1 MEKEEELT
9 KPELERLAILMEE
22 CAEVQH
28 VIGKII
34 RHGYHSFNPTIE
46 NPPINREL
54 LEKEIGDLSFAIN
67 FCAENKDINLLNVR
81 KYTLDKEKS
90 INDWLHYNKVDNN

>member
-9 KPELERLAILMEE
+9 PAELERLAILMEE

-28 VIGKII
+28 IIGKII

-54 LEKEIGDLSFAIN
+54 LEKELGDLQFAIN
-67 FCAENKDINLLNVR
+67 FCSSNKDINLLNVQNYSE
-81 KYTLDKEKS
+81 KKKKS
-90 INDWLHYNKVDNN
+90 IQDWLHYNKVDNN